1 MVKVKKKNFNEVMIG
16 DLGYFN
22 NHVKYYQRMKDLLKA
37 KQTQVDLLSHR
48 RKSIQDSNILNYQ
61 NEYNRLRGVIESQNP
76 GLMGHTLDSIV
87 ARQKQLENLGALAT
101 QANSII

>member
-1 MVKVKKKNFNEVMIG
+1 MVIVKKKKLSQIIPGE
-16 DLGYFN
+16 LGYFN

-76 GLMGHTLDSIV
+76 GLMGHTIDSIV